1 MRGLYPALPRNASY
15 VSIKRKVTDGF
26 GIGGPGWLRFNLG
39 IISDKLIEW
48 SVRAGL
54 SGYLSWKDMTC
65 FHRRVRLPLE
75 LTFRLPLGSS
85 L

>member
-15 VSIKRKVTDGF
+15 VSIKRRVTGSF
-26 GIGGPGWLRFNLG
+26 GIDGHGLLRFNLG
-39 IISDKLIEW
+39 IISGKLIEW
-48 SVRAGL
+48 GIRAGL
-54 SGYLSWKDMTC
+54 SGYLSWRDMTC
-65 FHRRVRLPLE
+65 FRRRVRLPLG